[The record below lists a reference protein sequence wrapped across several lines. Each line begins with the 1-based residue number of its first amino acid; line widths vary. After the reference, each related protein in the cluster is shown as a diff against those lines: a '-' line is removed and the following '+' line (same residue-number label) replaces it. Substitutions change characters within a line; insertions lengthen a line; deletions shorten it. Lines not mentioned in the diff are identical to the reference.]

1 MTEEQQINIIEEKY
15 DDVWT
20 HILNYISYDGAN
32 ETIIT
37 SKQIKDAKKTWKG
50 KQCQFE
56 PRLLCKRDTYEKL
69 PEIFKKYGI
78 CIISV
83 SNSEY
88 LLTKTNIYHT
98 LVYNNDS
105 EIIKIHKNNSSF
117 LLNIGNSEMSMID
130 NLRYTDLFE
139 SAEYLNEPILFGS
152 LLGGRHRCRFKTIL
166 GDKEIDV
173 RGSQYETDSCYES
186 QNKILLIEAK
196 KEVNK
201 TFNIRQ
207 LYYPFR
213 PIYDAVQNK
222 KEIIPIFINMD
233 ENTQIIHIW
242 KFIFTNPL
250 EITSI
255 TCVAYNKYQLV

>member
-1 MTEEQQINIIEEKY
+1 MTEEQQVNNIEEKY

-32 ETIIT
+32 ETTIT

-50 KQCQFE
+50 KNCQFE

-83 SNSEY
+83 SISEY

-98 LVYNNDS
+98 LSYNNDS
-105 EIIKIHKNNSSF
+105 EIIKINKNNSSS

-139 SAEYLNEPILFGS
+139 TAEYLNEPILFGS
-152 LLGGRHRCRFKTIL
+152 LLGGRHRCTFKTIL

-196 KEVNK
+196 KEANK

-222 KEIIPIFINMD
+222 KEIIPIFINTD
-233 ENTQIIHIW
+233 NKRIIHIW

-250 EITSI
+250 EMTSI